1 MMAWRLK
8 NYKRGEMEEEMVLK
22 NAEKNNNARRD
33 TTMFS
38 FQKGKKENE

>member
-8 NYKRGEMEEEMVLK
+8 NYKRDEMEEEMVLK

-33 TTMFS
+33 VQLS
-38 FQKGKKENE
+38 KGKEGE